1 MAGLNIFGRGKRVE
15 GDGRLPYLFS
25 FEVVPYKLFAG
36 RKSSATLFLK
46 VKNISK
52 EELMTSLS
60 VELPQKLSFE
70 NVGLSRIKEI
80 RLGNIKP
87 GEEREQKVQVMNAL
101 DADKGDYTLTITTTA
116 HFNDYEHIMNSVK
129 KRISIS
135 VV

>member
-1 MAGLNIFGRGKRVE
+1 MVKFSVFGRGKNVM
-15 GDGRLPYLFS
+15 GNGRLPYLLS

-46 VKNISK
+46 VKNASK

-70 NVGLSRIKEI
+70 NVGLSRVKEI
-80 RLGNIKP
+80 RLGSLKP

-116 HFNDYEHIMNSVK
+116 HFNDYDHIMNSIK
-129 KRISIS
+129 KRVSIS